1 MRILLVEDDVSLARG
16 TRVGLEQ
23 QGFHVDCVHDGV
35 AGIREGANGDYAAIV
50 LDLGLPRLDGFDV
63 LRALRSKNIST
74 PIVILTARDAVDSRV
89 TGLDQGADDYL
100 IKPIDLR
107 ELAARLRAA
116 IRRSQ
121 GVASAE
127 FRMGALTIVPERR
140 VVLWN
145 SEEVELTP
153 REFDVLHVLALCSGR
168 VLTRAQIEQQTSSW
182 GISIDSNA
190 VEVHVHHLRKKIP
203 GLNLKT
209 IRGVGYQ
216 LA

>member
-1 MRILLVEDDVSLARG
+1 MRA
-16 TRVGLEQ
+16 GLEQ

-35 AGIREGANGDYAAIV
+35 AGIREGVNADYAAIV

-63 LRALRSKNIST
+63 LSALRSKNVLT
-74 PIVILTARDAVDSRV
+74 PIVVLTARDAVESRV

-107 ELAARLRAA
+107 ELAARLRVA

-121 GVASAE
+121 GLASAE
-127 FRMGALTIVPERR
+127 FRVGALTIAPERR
-140 VVLWN
+140 MVLWN
-145 SEEVELTP
+145 GEEVELTP

-190 VEVHVHHLRKKIP
+190 VEVHVHHIRKKIP

>member
-1 MRILLVEDDVSLARG
+1 MRILLVEDDVPLARG
-16 TRVGLEQ
+16 MRAGLEQ

-35 AGIREGANGDYAAIV
+35 AGIREGVNADYAAIV

-63 LRALRSKNIST
+63 LSALRSKNVLT
-74 PIVILTARDAVDSRV
+74 PIVILTARDAVESRV

-107 ELAARLRAA
+107 ELAARLRVA

-121 GVASAE
+121 GLASAE
-127 FRMGALTIVPERR
+127 FHVGALTIVPERR
-140 VVLWN
+140 MVLWN

-190 VEVHVHHLRKKIP
+190 VEVHVHHIRKKIP

>member
-1 MRILLVEDDVSLARG
+1 MRA
-16 TRVGLEQ
+16 GLEQ

-35 AGIREGANGDYAAIV
+35 AGIREGVNGDYAAIV
-50 LDLGLPRLDGFDV
+50 LDLGLPRLDGFNV
-63 LRALRSKNIST
+63 LRALRSKNVST
-74 PIVILTARDAVDSRV
+74 PVVILTARDAVESRV

-107 ELAARLRAA
+107 ELAARLRVA

-121 GVASAE
+121 GLASAE
-127 FRMGALTIVPERR
+127 FHVGALTIVPERR
-140 VVLWN
+140 MVLWN

-190 VEVHVHHLRKKIP
+190 VEVHVHHIRKKIP